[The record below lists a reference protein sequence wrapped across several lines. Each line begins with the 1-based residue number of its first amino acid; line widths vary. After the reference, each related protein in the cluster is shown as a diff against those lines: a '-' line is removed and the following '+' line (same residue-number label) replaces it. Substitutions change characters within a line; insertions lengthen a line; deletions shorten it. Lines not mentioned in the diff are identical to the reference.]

1 MAAKIN
7 FKRGDTFVVQ
17 CTLKQTGVPQSLAGW
32 TVKSQVRTQ
41 QSLRLVAELS
51 FSVVDDRQG
60 IYQLHCSDTTDWPTG
75 TLVCDIQYTTPNAQV
90 VSTDTFTI
98 EVQPEVTK

>member
-32 TVKSQVRTQ
+32 TIKSQVRTQ
-41 QSLRLVAELS
+41 QSLRLVTELN
-51 FSVVDDRQG
+51 FSVVNDQQG
-60 IYQLHCSDTTDWPTG
+60 IFQLQCTDTTDWPIG
-75 TLVCDIQYTTPNAQV
+75 ALVCDIRYTTPNAQV

-98 EVQPEVTK
+98 EVQSEVTK